1 MKTLIIILIIVSFL
15 QTTIWPL
22 DLALVILI
30 SRAYLR
36 AQKSNLYLAFFL
48 GLLISH
54 LTLSPIGVKSMVYL
68 AVVQIIQVLSK
79 SRLAGHP
86 FLVVPL
92 TFIVILADSGL
103 SAAIWA
109 GFVSLPV
116 FYSLKIW
123 EERFI
128 PTKEIKLRI

>member
-15 QTTIWPL
+15 QSTIWPL
-22 DLALVILI
+22 NLVLIILI

-36 AQKSNLYLAFFL
+36 AQKSNLFLAFFL

-54 LTLSPIGVKSMVYL
+54 LMLLPLGVKSIIYL
-68 AVVQIIQVLSK
+68 VIVQMIQVLSK

-116 FYSLKIW
+116 FYLLKDW
-123 EERFI
+123 EERFV
-128 PTKEIKLRI
+128 PAKEIKLRI

>member
-22 DLALVILI
+22 DLVLVILI
-30 SRAYLR
+30 SRAYLK

-54 LTLSPIGVKSMVYL
+54 LTLLPLGVKSMVYL

-79 SRLAGHP
+79 SRLSGHP
-86 FLVVPL
+86 LLIIPL
-92 TFIVILADSGL
+92 TFVLLLADSGL
-103 SAAIWA
+103 SPAVWA
-109 GFVSLPV
+109 SLASLPV
-116 FYSLKIW
+116 FYSLKMW
-123 EERFI
+123 EERFT

>member
-1 MKTLIIILIIVSFL
+1 LKTLIIILIIVSFL

-22 DLALVILI
+22 DLVLVILI
-30 SRAYLR
+30 SRAYLK
-36 AQKSNLYLAFFL
+36 AQKSNLFLAFFL

-54 LTLSPIGVKSMVYL
+54 LTLDPLGAKSMVYL
-68 AVVQIIQVLSK
+68 IVVQIIQVLSK

-92 TFIVILADSGL
+92 TFILVLADNGL
-103 SAAIWA
+103 LPAVWA
-109 GFVSLPV
+109 SIVSLPI
-116 FYSLKIW
+116 FYSLKMW